1 MLSHTHTIRMTK
13 PYCTQSLKY
22 VTKNLLMVPKVSV
35 TPNPQKFQMMMT
47 FSEFR
52 VFIMILTIIGKQ
64 LLPLT
69 IMTMTFSELEYSNVF
84 IFLLSKLGE
93 TSK

>member
-1 MLSHTHTIRMTK
+1 MTK

-22 VTKNLLMVPKVSV
+22 VTTNLLMVPKVSV

-52 VFIMILTIIGKQ
+52 AFIMILTIIGKQ
-64 LLPLT
+64 LPPLT
-69 IMTMTFSELEYSNVF
+69 MMKTTFSELEYSNVS
-84 IFLLSKLGE
+84 IFLLSKLGK